1 MSEET
6 INDSYLFSYDAL
18 KLLIKDEEDIMRN
31 LQNTNFEE
39 VVLVPFKINMSGR
52 DPFNTIM
59 LVRDA
64 SNNELCFT
72 TILNNIQ
79 EDSENKFTDFSVLFT
94 FIKCYLFSLLKLKDY
109 QNYDNNIDF
118 KGIYLHEKKIYMFI
132 DLTQVEINVNLMYK
146 TNQCWFAL
154 MDEVINRNHVCN
166 IPISYDVANFFVN
179 NSEFIFL
186 KNGVTGEDIEI
197 PSVVYTGT
205 HEKLLY
211 FTFVFGNIKSN
222 SNSILGSN
230 YYFTNFK
237 NAIRQG
243 GWSKDYKP
251 EFRHDVE
258 ITENNSG
265 KYIKGGII
273 RYALFLGN
281 YLIKENL
288 ADDKIDSSEIK
299 KARLIN
305 DELDYIYE
313 KLTLRI
319 SDHDNLWNENYDSVI
334 LGNIELDNGEMLKE
348 TPMFVTKNFE
358 DQIPLSYHY
367 INKALLKDNFNELE
381 DYEIL

>member
-1 MSEET
+1 MCEDA
-6 INDSYLFSYDAL
+6 NDDSYFFSYDAL
-18 KLLIKDEEDIMRN
+18 KLLINDEEEIMRN
-31 LQNTNFEE
+31 LQNTSFEE
-39 VVLVPFKINMSGR
+39 VVLVPFKINMSSR

-59 LVRDA
+59 LARDA

-79 EDSENKFTDFSVLFT
+79 EDSENRFADFSVLFT
-94 FIKCYLFSLLKLKDY
+94 FIKCYLFSLLHLKDY
-109 QNYDNNIDF
+109 HNYDNNIDF

-146 TNQCWFAL
+146 TNQCWFVL
-154 MDEVINRNHVCN
+154 MDEVINRNHICN
-166 IPISYDVANFFVN
+166 IPISYDVTNFFVN

-251 EFRHDVE
+251 EFRHEIE

-288 ADDKIDSSEIK
+288 ADDEIDSSEIK

-319 SDHDNLWNENYDSVI
+319 SDHDSLWNEKYDSVI
-334 LGNIELDNGEMLKE
+334 LGNIELDNGEILKE
-348 TPMFVTKNFE
+348 TPMFVTKSFE
-358 DQIPLSYHY
+358 DQTPLSYHY
-367 INKALLKDNFNELE
+367 INKSLLKENFNELE
-381 DYEIL
+381 NYEIL

>member
-1 MSEET
+1 MCEDA
-6 INDSYLFSYDAL
+6 NDDSYFFSYDAL
-18 KLLIKDEEDIMRN
+18 KLLINDEEEIMRN
-31 LQNTNFEE
+31 LQNTSFEE
-39 VVLVPFKINMSGR
+39 VVLVPFKINMSSR

-59 LVRDA
+59 LARDA

-79 EDSENKFTDFSVLFT
+79 EDSENRFADFSVLFT
-94 FIKCYLFSLLKLKDY
+94 FIKCYLFSLLHLKDY

-146 TNQCWFAL
+146 TNQCWFVL

-166 IPISYDVANFFVN
+166 IPISYDVTNFFVN

-205 HEKLLY
+205 HDKLLY

-251 EFRHDVE
+251 EFRHEIE

-288 ADDKIDSSEIK
+288 ADDEIDSSEIK

-319 SDHDNLWNENYDSVI
+319 SDHDSLWNEKYDSVI

-358 DQIPLSYHY
+358 DQTPLSYHY
-367 INKALLKDNFNELE
+367 INKSLLKENFNELE
-381 DYEIL
+381 NYEIL